1 MGPLAQA
8 AICPQGLSSLAGEPT
23 PNHQRQDAPPPLSAP
38 SGPVSSRGVKDTG
51 PLPHLQPSKTPTLVG
66 MGVLCLT
73 LCHPSAPRARHS
85 GPLLGSA
92 SAMLCPCRLWNW
104 AARAYHT

>member
-38 SGPVSSRGVKDTG
+38 SGPVSSKGSRTLGHSPTSS
-51 PLPHLQPSKTPTLVG
+51 PARPHPCVY
-66 MGVLCLT
+66 VCA
-73 LCHPSAPRARHS
+73 LCHSLPPRRS
-85 GPLLGSA
+85 
-92 SAMLCPCRLWNW
+92 
-104 AARAYHT
+104 